1 MATTIYKTTS
11 DIGLLQNDQKIL
23 SFPSYL
29 GSNARDEAGN
39 DFLYMIIKINNSE
52 NGSTLND
59 DTSKGPV
66 VIPNTQPGIMSG
78 TLATK
83 GNTNTAQ
90 NDTNI
95 NRRYSAD
102 AVGSEQW
109 ITKKGLV
116 RLDKVI
122 VLPMPNNLSI
132 DTKVNYDTSS
142 GDAISALGDIASSV
156 SANGWMSTGS
166 ALMKSMGA
174 SIAAGVVNA
183 AGERAGVNEVTG
195 QDATSAAKLR
205 ARGREAVNPKKE
217 LLFKDLDFR
226 IYAFEY
232 IFAPKNKAESD
243 MIQEI
248 IRTFR
253 FYALPELSKT
263 KMFYTFPAE
272 FEIIFMKGGEE
283 NLTIPRRTPAVLSD
297 VSVSYTPGA
306 ATWANLPDGFPPQ
319 ISISL
324 AFNELEL
331 VDRSRVWDK
340 KSVITSGY

>member
-29 GSNARDEAGN
+29 GSKGKDEAGN

-59 DTSKGPV
+59 DTTKGPV

-78 TLATK
+78 TLATA
-83 GNTNTAQ
+83 GNTNIAQ

-95 NRRYSAD
+95 NRRHSAD
-102 AVGSEQW
+102 AIGSEQW

-122 VLPMPNNLSI
+122 VLPMPNSLNVE
-132 DTKVNYDTSS
+132 TKMNYDKSE
-142 GDAISALGDIASSV
+142 GDAISAMGDIVTSFNANGASS
-156 SANGWMSTGS
+156 TLS
-166 ALMKSMGA
+166 ALGKAIGA
-174 SIAAGVVNA
+174 NIASQVVNNISGLAGVD
-183 AGERAGVNEVTG
+183 GT
-195 QDATSAAKLR
+195 TTAKLL
-205 ARGREAVNPKKE
+205 ARGRAAVNPKKE
-217 LLFKDLDFR
+217 LLFRDLDFR
-226 IYAFEY
+226 SYAFEY
-232 IFAPKNKAESD
+232 VFSPKNKEESD
-243 MIQEI
+243 IVQEI

-253 FYALPELSKT
+253 FYALPELNET
-263 KMFYTFPAE
+263 KIYYTFPSE
-272 FEIIFMKGGEE
+272 FEIIFMKGASE
-283 NLTIPRRTPAVLSD
+283 NLTIPRRTPAVLED

-324 AFNELEL
+324 VFTELEI
-331 VDRSRVWDK
+331 VDRKRVWDK

>member
-1 MATTIYKTTS
+1 MATIYKTTS
-11 DIGLLQNDQKIL
+11 DVGLLQDGQKIL

-29 GSNARDEAGN
+29 GSNAKDEAGN
-39 DFLYMIIKINNSE
+39 DFLYMIVKINNSE

-78 TLATK
+78 TLADK
-83 GNTNTAQ
+83 GNTNTAH

-95 NRRYSAD
+95 NRRYSST

-122 VLPMPNNLSI
+122 VLPMPNSLNV
-132 DTKVNYDTSS
+132 DTKMNYDRTK
-142 GDAISALGDIASSV
+142 GDMISTMGDIVSSF
-156 SANGWMSTGS
+156 SANGAGSTLS
-166 ALMKSMGA
+166 ALSKTIGA
-174 SIAAGVVNA
+174 NIASGLANALSNKVNDK
-183 AGERAGVNEVTG
+183 
-195 QDATSAAKLR
+195 DATAAAKILARNR
-205 ARGREAVNPKKE
+205 AAVNPKKE
-217 LLFKDLDFR
+217 ILFEDLDFR
-226 IYAFEY
+226 SYAFEY

-243 MIQEI
+243 IVQEI

-253 FYALPELSKT
+253 FYALPELDET
-263 KMFYTFPAE
+263 KLFYTFPAE
-272 FEIIFMKGGEE
+272 FEIIFMKGAEE
-283 NLTIPRRTPAVLSD
+283 NLTIPRRTPAVLED

-324 AFNELEL
+324 VFTELEI
-331 VDRSRVWDK
+331 VDRRRVWDK